1 MCNTMG
7 VFQYNALTAGGRL
20 MRGTI
25 EATSPDQATEM
36 LQEMQLTVNEVEQVT
51 QPVLR
56 TPMSRDEFVLF
67 NQQLASITRAGVPLS
82 QGLRQLAHDLGS
94 RRMQRTLS
102 ELADELDAGVNIDQA
117 IEKRKQ
123 QFPPLYGL
131 LLKAGLQSGRLAE
144 MLTRLNHHL
153 ELVASTRRI
162 IVEALSY
169 PLVVLAITLA
179 IVMLLFMAVVPTYAG
194 IMLSMFDD
202 FGSLPWLTQAVIT
215 VARWMPVI
223 LVVVAVVLVATC
235 LVWWSLSASAGGRR
249 LRERIIRAVPL
260 LGRIWHAG
268 LCARMAEGLA
278 LLVAAGV
285 PLPEAL
291 RLAVGATGSELLRDE
306 TDRLATGVENGQGLM
321 EQAATCRVLPRLFL
335 YSMQLGSQRNE
346 LQDHMH
352 NLSDMYVDRARFMQ
366 TRLQAMLQP
375 VLLIFLGLLV
385 GATVVAMFLPLIRL
399 VSFMGVLM

>member
-7 VFQYNALTAGGRL
+7 VFQYNALTSGGRL

-25 EATSPDQATEM
+25 EATSPDQATEL
-36 LQEMQLTVNEVEQVT
+36 LQEMQLTVNEVGQVP

-82 QGLRQLAHDLGS
+82 QGLRQLAHDVGS
-94 RRMQRTLS
+94 RRMQRTLG

-153 ELVASTRRI
+153 ELVANTRRI
-162 IVEALSY
+162 VVEAVLY

-179 IVMLLFMAVVPTYAG
+179 IVMLLFVAVVPTYAG
-194 IMLSMFDD
+194 MMLSMFD
-202 FGSLPWLTQAVIT
+202 GGGLPWLTQAVIT

-223 LVVVAVVLVATC
+223 LVVVALVLVAAC
-235 LVWWSLSASAGGRR
+235 LAWWSLSASAGGRR
-249 LRERIIRAVPL
+249 LRERGIRSVPL
-260 LGRIWHAG
+260 LGRVWHSG

-291 RLAVGATGSELLRDE
+291 RLAAGATGSELLRDE
-306 TDRLATGVENGQGLM
+306 ADGLAAGVENGQGLM
-321 EQAATCRVLPRLFL
+321 EQAAMCRVLPRLFL

-346 LQDHMH
+346 LQDHLH

-375 VLLIFLGLLV
+375 VLLIFIGLLV
-385 GATVVAMFLPLIRL
+385 GTTVVAMFLPLIRITQ
-399 VSFMGVLM
+399 VLM